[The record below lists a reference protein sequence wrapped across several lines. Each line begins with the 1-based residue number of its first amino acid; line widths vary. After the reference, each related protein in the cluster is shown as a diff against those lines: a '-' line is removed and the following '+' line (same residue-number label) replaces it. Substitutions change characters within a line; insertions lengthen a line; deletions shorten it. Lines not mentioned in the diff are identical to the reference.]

1 MFKILSL
8 FIILSITG
16 YITIWIKK
24 HPGEIAIEWQGW
36 LIETSVPVIVSIT
49 LQANLISS
57 GMTILFR

>member
-1 MFKILSL
+1 MLKILSL

-36 LIETSVPVIVSIT
+36 LIETSVPVIILS
-49 LQANLISS
+49 LIH
-57 GMTILFR
+57 I